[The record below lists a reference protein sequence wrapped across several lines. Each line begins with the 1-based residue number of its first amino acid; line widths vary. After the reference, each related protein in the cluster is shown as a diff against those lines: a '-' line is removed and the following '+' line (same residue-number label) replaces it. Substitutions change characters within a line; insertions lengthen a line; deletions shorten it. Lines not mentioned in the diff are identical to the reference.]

1 MGLIII
7 RGGGDLAS
15 GVAACLFRAGYKVLI
30 TEQRSPA
37 SVRREVS
44 FSEAVCDGQTKV
56 EEIRASF
63 ADSPENIHEILDRSE
78 IPVVVDPE
86 LAIMN
91 LIPTEFLVDARMMKR
106 KVEYDL
112 GSDVIIIGL
121 GPGFEVGVNCNF
133 AIETNRGSSLGEV
146 IYHGSPLDDTGIP
159 GEIGDR
165 SFKRVLRAPSNGR
178 MTHHKYIGDHVS
190 AGELIT
196 EVDGGKVTAP
206 FNGVIR
212 GLIHPDFIVTEGM
225 KIGDVDPRNDVELCF
240 KISDK
245 AIKIGESVLK
255 IVEEKKKK

>member
-1 MGLIII
+1 MGLVII

-30 TEQRSPA
+30 TEQSLPA

-44 FSEAVCDGQTKV
+44 FSEAVYDGQTKV

-63 ADSPENIHEILDRSE
+63 AESPENIHEILDRSE
-78 IPVVVDPE
+78 IPVIVDPDLE
-86 LAIMN
+86 TMKHFPA
-91 LIPTEFLVDARMMKR
+91 EFLVDARMMKR

-112 GSDVIIIGL
+112 STDITIIGL
-121 GPGFEVGVNCNF
+121 GPGFEAGVNCNF
-133 AIETNRGSSLGEV
+133 AIETMRGLTLGEV
-146 IYHGSPLDDTGIP
+146 IYQGSPLKDTGIP

-165 SFKRVLRAPSNGR
+165 SFERVLRAPSDGR
-178 MTHHKYIGDHVS
+178 MTHYKNIGDQVK
-190 AGELIT
+190 AGELIA
-196 EVDGGKVTAP
+196 EVGGNEATAP

-245 AIKIGESVLK
+245 ALKIGESVLK
-255 IVEEKKKK
+255 IVDEKKK